1 MKDNKIFNRIK
12 NISVI
17 VFILLYILITY
28 ISLRGEY
35 LECEEL
41 GAQYIQNFW
50 INIKYKYSIMGIS
63 FFVIGIIMLLTNI
76 GIKRGLKQFFE
87 N

>member
-50 INIKYKYSIMGIS
+50 TNIKYKYSIMGIS

-76 GIKRGLKQFFE
+76 EIKRGLKQF
-87 N
+87 

>member
-50 INIKYKYSIMGIS
+50 TNIKYKYSIMGIS
-63 FFVIGIIMLLTNI
+63 FL
-76 GIKRGLKQFFE
+76 
-87 N
+87 